1 MIKVILFSLISFSV
15 SALETDNFLA
25 EVNTPADSTQKINSF
40 INNHIDN
47 SLKKYSSKF
56 KNYSCDKVRQKVLK
70 KFRGVIVHDI
80 EEFIDQK
87 LEDKY
92 IFPSR
97 KVTNKEYYRMSIYG
111 KDGFDHLKYFHLSR
125 GIKVNDVV
133 FGSDKFS
140 HFISTGIRYYHFY
153 KKALKKEVI
162 LKKRR

>member
-1 MIKVILFSLISFSV
+1 MILFLWKVGFYDQGGDFIFSLSV

-25 EVNTPADSTQKINSF
+25 EVNSPADSTQMINSF
-40 INNHIDN
+40 INNHIDD

-97 KVTNKEYYRMSIYG
+97 KVTNKEYYRMSITVRM
-111 KDGFDHLKYFHLSR
+111 DLT
-125 GIKVNDVV
+125 I
-133 FGSDKFS
+133 
-140 HFISTGIRYYHFY
+140 
-153 KKALKKEVI
+153 
-162 LKKRR
+162 